1 VIDVN
6 VRSGSGQVGP
16 VDRVLVI
23 GVGNR
28 HRGDDAVGPVVA
40 EALAARWSESIDTA
54 VVEGDLSALPLMWS
68 AEQKVII
75 VDAAVVVDQS
85 VAVPGTVIQFDG
97 LSRRWPVETGISSH
111 GFGLAT
117 AIELARRLDRLP
129 ASLTVLAV
137 AVDGDCLDHMEPLSP
152 PVSEA
157 VGLLVDRVGRAAGAL
172 N

>member
-1 VIDVN
+1 MIDVD
-6 VRSGSGQVGP
+6 RESDGDQEEL
-16 VDRVLVI
+16 VDRYLVI

-28 HRGDDAVGPVVA
+28 HRGDDAVGPIVA
-40 EALAARWSESIDTA
+40 EALAALWSDSIDTA
-54 VVEGDLSALPLMWS
+54 VVEGDLSTLPLLWS
-68 AEQKVII
+68 AEQNVII

-97 LSRRWPVETGISSH
+97 LSHRWPVETGVSSH

-137 AVDGDCLDHMEPLSP
+137 AVDSDCLDHMEPLSP